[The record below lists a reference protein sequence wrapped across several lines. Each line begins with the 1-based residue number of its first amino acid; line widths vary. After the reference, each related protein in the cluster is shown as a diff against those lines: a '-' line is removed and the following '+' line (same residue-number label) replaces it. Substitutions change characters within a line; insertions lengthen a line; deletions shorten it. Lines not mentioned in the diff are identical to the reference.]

1 MFNDYNTFYFIFH
14 IFQIIQQD
22 QIRQVV
28 LYKMKKKYIS
38 GTGSFKS
45 KKKKINKKTQNKKQ
59 QQQNTVFRKYK
70 KL

>member
-38 GTGSFKS
+38 GTGSFIS

>member
-1 MFNDYNTFYFIFH
+1 MDIRSILINTYMFNDYNTFYFIFH

-38 GTGSFKS
+38 GTGSFIS
-45 KKKKINKKTQNKKQ
+45 KKKK
-59 QQQNTVFRKYK
+59 
-70 KL
+70 